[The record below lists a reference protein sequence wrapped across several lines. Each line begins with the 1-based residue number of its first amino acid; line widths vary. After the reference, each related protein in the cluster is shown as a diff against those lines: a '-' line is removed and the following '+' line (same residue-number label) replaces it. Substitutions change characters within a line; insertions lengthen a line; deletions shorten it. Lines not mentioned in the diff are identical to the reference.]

1 MRKPNKSAEHVL
13 GVAATGRA
21 VHAVLIEN
29 GPDGPTVV
37 RRFSRQRT
45 VTAIGYDDGAAKPA
59 GAQKEQFGNATP
71 SDDFTIEFGD
81 GSNSSSGA
89 NLFLSSEFG
98 GVEESDTDDAGH
110 VATFELELSDILS
123 EMVDAGF
130 ADADLALTLS
140 AADVTFQEVR
150 IPAKKKQQ
158 KADRETLV
166 DALTAQYQGLFDDER
181 VAFVPMTQSDEAEDR
196 YLALFPK
203 IMDPASATLTALR
216 QGNDRIPHVGLID
229 SEVSAL
235 VGLARLASK
244 AYAANQA
251 NKSSQPSS
259 DDLEDS
265 IDTIDG
271 FGTRA
276 GNRTLPSD
284 GTVHTLVIRAGTED
298 TLVLFMHGDT
308 VHHCESLRSLTAFD
322 APETICS
329 RVLLQ
334 QDEHGM
340 GDVHHVLVLS
350 EERES
355 ELADTFGM
363 FFPDAVVEQIRLYI
377 PSAGMD
383 SDDAATAVVSATAAA
398 LRVLKDPY
406 YATAF
411 DDINFLPKK
420 LLRRKVRL
428 PITWHVVA
436 MSALIVVTTV
446 FFMARYTTAESKID
460 DYRTRLQD
468 VAPEEVG
475 SDIHLLQA
483 RIDSMQ
489 QMYATYTRALQVL
502 DTLLI
507 GSDRW
512 SRFLEK
518 ASREATAVRGLWIE
532 SFKPS
537 TNSVNITGNS
547 TSRDKVVNFA
557 ERVDATI
564 ESLVFSEIREWP
576 VYAFSMKIPVTDSLP
591 QAATYLREQVKIEDD
606 SAAVD
611 VSGYSSQS
619 AHASGN
625 RHEVTR

>member
-1 MRKPNKSAEHVL
+1 MRKHSKSAERVL

-29 GPDGPTVV
+29 GPDGPAVV

-45 VTAIGYDDGAAKPA
+45 VTAAGYDDTAAKPA
-59 GAQKEQFGNATP
+59 TASKEQFGNAG

-81 GSNSSSGA
+81 GSSSSSNA

-98 GVEESDTDDAGH
+98 GVEEADADEAASH
-110 VATFELELSDILS
+110 VATYELELSDILS
-123 EMVDAGF
+123 EASDAGYGQ
-130 ADADLALTLS
+130 ADLALSLS
-140 AADVTFQEVR
+140 AADVTFQEIRV
-150 IPAKKKQQ
+150 PARKKQHKYD
-158 KADRETLV
+158 KATLV
-166 DALTAQYQGLFDDER
+166 DALTVQYKGLFDDER
-181 VAFVPMTQSDEAEDR
+181 VAFMPMTQGDEAEKR
-196 YLALFPK
+196 FLAVFPK
-203 IMDPASATLTALR
+203 IIDPASATLTALR
-216 QGNDRIPHVGLID
+216 DGNERIPHVGLID
-229 SEVSAL
+229 SEVPAL
-235 VGLARLASK
+235 VGLARIASK
-244 AYAANQA
+244 AFSANQA
-251 NKSSQPSS
+251 DGSAKAPVKT
-259 DDLEDS
+259 LEDQP
-265 IDTIDG
+265 DALDD
-271 FGTRA
+271 FGA
-276 GNRTLPSD
+276 GDDESTQPSD
-284 GTVHTLVIRAGTED
+284 GTIHTLVVRAGAED

-350 EERES
+350 EEREA

-363 FFPDAVVEQIRLYI
+363 FFPDAVVEQIRLYV
-377 PSAGMD
+377 PSAGPE
-383 SDDAATAVVSATAAA
+383 SEDAATAVVSATAAA
-398 LRVLKDPY
+398 LRVLDDPY
-406 YATAF
+406 YAWAF
-411 DDINFLPKK
+411 ESINFLPKK

-428 PITWHVVA
+428 PITWHVVG

-446 FFMARYTTAESKID
+446 FFLARYTSAESKID
-460 DYRTRLQD
+460 AYRGRLQD

-489 QMYATYTRALQVL
+489 QMYATYTRALEVL

-518 ASREATAVRGLWIE
+518 TSKEATAVRGLWIE
-532 SFKPS
+532 TFKPAP
-537 TNSVNITGNS
+537 NSVNITGNS

-576 VYAFSMKIPVTDSLP
+576 VYAFSMKIPMADSLP
-591 QAATYLREQVKIEDD
+591 EAATYLRAQVKLDD
-606 SAAVD
+606 APEGATAPSRPGRNEHAA
-611 VSGYSSQS
+611 
-619 AHASGN
+619 ATA
-625 RHEVTR
+625 RR